1 MVAAL
6 EAGAVEHSAVGC
18 IPVEDLALED
28 AAVLQCEMKD
38 IPLGGVGHGI
48 EPYDCSLSAQSL
60 QAVTDAAQV
69 SMATV

>member
-28 AAVLQCEMKD
+28 AA
-38 IPLGGVGHGI
+38 GVGHGI